1 MKPTVKNVGLALL
14 VVILIIAPFL
24 FTTGAR
30 FAGADDQAE
39 KAITAINAN
48 YRPWFRPVWE
58 PPSGEV
64 ESFLFALQAAVGSG
78 IVCFYLGYKIGQKRR
93 SEVGQHDSN

>member
-1 MKPTVKNVGLALL
+1 MKPAAKNVFLAVL
-14 VVILIIAPFL
+14 VVVIVFAPFL
-24 FTTGAR
+24 FKSGAE

-39 KAITAINAN
+39 KAINTINAN
-48 YRPWFRPVWE
+48 YRPWFKPVWE

>member
-1 MKPTVKNVGLALL
+1 MKTVTKKNIVLAVL
-14 VVILIIAPFL
+14 VVVLVMVPLIFKS
-24 FTTGAR
+24 GAE

-39 KAITAINAN
+39 QAISSIDAH
-48 YRPWFRPVWE
+48 YQPWFKPIWE

-93 SEVGQHDSN
+93 TEVGQHD